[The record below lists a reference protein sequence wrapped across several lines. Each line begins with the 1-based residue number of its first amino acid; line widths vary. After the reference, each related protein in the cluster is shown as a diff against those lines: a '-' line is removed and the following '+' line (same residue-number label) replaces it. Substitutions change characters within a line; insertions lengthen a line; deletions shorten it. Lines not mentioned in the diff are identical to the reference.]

1 MTEKISG
8 YQAMHGLKKSGF
20 YNKILP
26 KLKKLKEEKREH
38 WDTICVTNYCL
49 KIENTYLN
57 EHSHRNWES
66 IKNNMK
72 LIKEIKSSFKENW
85 LITFNNVWYNVLK
98 EFCLEK
104 ICERS
109 GLFQAKNALKP
120 YFLDM
125 NEIDALLLGYSIGI
139 LTRRFIR
146 KKLEKN
152 QSLILKAEEMDK
164 VKILTKNGLMATYI
178 DYSCM
183 EKIFNIGQGRA
194 FKFIR
199 DSKCCKTIIGIDNC
213 YMYAVQNDYR
223 ELIIYLIENY
233 GHSEMVIKHA
243 VNYKK
248 SIVLKWAIEQGF
260 PCPIRIDKNFDIK
273 YVYEC
278 GRIGISLV

>member
-8 YQAMHGLKKSGF
+8 YQAMFGLKKSGV

-66 IKNNMK
+66 IENNMK
-72 LIKEIKSSFKENW
+72 LIKKIKSSFKENW

-104 ICERS
+104 ICEHS

-164 VKILTKNGLMATYI
+164 VKILTKNGLMVT
-178 DYSCM
+178 S
-183 EKIFNIGQGRA
+183 
-194 FKFIR
+194 KF
-199 DSKCCKTIIGIDNC
+199 
-213 YMYAVQNDYR
+213 
-223 ELIIYLIENY
+223 
-233 GHSEMVIKHA
+233 
-243 VNYKK
+243 
-248 SIVLKWAIEQGF
+248 
-260 PCPIRIDKNFDIK
+260 
-273 YVYEC
+273 
-278 GRIGISLV
+278 